1 MNELIMLVGLP
12 ASGKSTWAKE
22 YSETHPDYIV
32 HSSDKL
38 REEMYGDNYDD
49 ADNSKVFEELHRR
62 ILEDLKMHS
71 VIYDATNL
79 VKKRRVHFLKG
90 VHKHVYKTCIMFLKT
105 YEKCLKDNSKREN
118 SVPDEV
124 ITRMRKVFSPPM
136 YHEGFNEIRVVQDDH
151 KDIKEL
157 IDIARDFDQENPHH
171 SLTLY
176 EHLKK
181 VSEGVPREEKN
192 LWVAACL
199 HDIGK
204 LFTKSRINGK
214 GEEDDYCHYYQHH
227 CVGAYECLTC
237 FDFSGALTGKDIYDA
252 FYTANLIYYHMH
264 PYLSWSQS
272 NKAKN
277 KDKYLIGKQM
287 FSDVMLL
294 HEADVKGH

>member
-1 MNELIMLVGLP
+1 M
-12 ASGKSTWAKE
+12 
-22 YSETHPDYIV
+22 

-90 VHKHVYKTCIMFLKT
+90 VPKHVYKTCIMFLKT

-157 IDIARDFDQENPHH
+157 IDMARDFDQENPHH

-181 VSEGVPREEKN
+181 VSEGVPREEKIYGWRPVSMILESFSLN
-192 LWVAACL
+192 QELMEKVKRM
-199 HDIGK
+199 I
-204 LFTKSRINGK
+204 TVTIINIIVL
-214 GEEDDYCHYYQHH
+214 ELMN
-227 CVGAYECLTC
+227 V
-237 FDFSGALTGKDIYDA
+237 
-252 FYTANLIYYHMH
+252 
-264 PYLSWSQS
+264 
-272 NKAKN
+272 
-277 KDKYLIGKQM
+277 
-287 FSDVMLL
+287 
-294 HEADVKGH
+294 

>member
-32 HSSDKL
+32 HSSFL
-38 REEMYGDNYDD
+38 YQISSIINNR
-49 ADNSKVFEELHRR
+49 
-62 ILEDLKMHS
+62 MHFQIFQYS
-71 VIYDATNL
+71 TMQFFKYFTVVCVIIIISIHFFSEFI
-79 VKKRRVHFLKG
+79 RRVHFLKG
-90 VHKHVYKTCIMFLKT
+90 VPKHVYKTCIMFLKT

-157 IDIARDFDQENPHH
+157 IDMARDFDQENPHH

>member
-1 MNELIMLVGLP
+1 M
-12 ASGKSTWAKE
+12 
-22 YSETHPDYIV
+22 
-32 HSSDKL
+32 
-38 REEMYGDNYDD
+38 
-49 ADNSKVFEELHRR
+49 
-62 ILEDLKMHS
+62 
-71 VIYDATNL
+71 
-79 VKKRRVHFLKG
+79 
-90 VHKHVYKTCIMFLKT
+90 
-105 YEKCLKDNSKREN
+105 
-118 SVPDEV
+118 
-124 ITRMRKVFSPPM
+124 
-136 YHEGFNEIRVVQDDH
+136 
-151 KDIKEL
+151 
-157 IDIARDFDQENPHH
+157 
-171 SLTLY
+171 
-176 EHLKK
+176 
-181 VSEGVPREEKN
+181 PREEN
-192 LWVAACL
+192 LWVAASL

>member
-62 ILEDLKMHS
+62 IL
-71 VIYDATNL
+71 
-79 VKKRRVHFLKG
+79 
-90 VHKHVYKTCIMFLKT
+90 KT

-157 IDIARDFDQENPHH
+157 IDMARDFDQENPHH

>member
-1 MNELIMLVGLP
+1 MG
-12 ASGKSTWAKE
+12 
-22 YSETHPDYIV
+22 THPDYIV

-90 VHKHVYKTCIMFLKT
+90 VPKHVYKTCIMFLKT

-157 IDIARDFDQENPHH
+157 IDMARDFDQENPHH

>member
-1 MNELIMLVGLP
+1 MVLLFTRVVRKMPCLHEHLANAATTSSYAAGVVMVKNKEL
-12 ASGKSTWAKE
+12 
-22 YSETHPDYIV
+22 
-32 HSSDKL
+32 
-38 REEMYGDNYDD
+38 
-49 ADNSKVFEELHRR
+49 EELSMNSTALGAEKAAKIIFISKAH
-62 ILEDLKMHS
+62 EDF
-71 VIYDATNL
+71 Y
-79 VKKRRVHFLKG
+79 
-90 VHKHVYKTCIMFLKT
+90 
-105 YEKCLKDNSKREN
+105 
-118 SVPDEV
+118 
-124 ITRMRKVFSPPM
+124 
-136 YHEGFNEIRVVQDDH
+136 
-151 KDIKEL
+151 
-157 IDIARDFDQENPHH
+157 
-171 SLTLY
+171 Y

-181 VSEGVPREEKN
+181 VSDGVPREES

>member
-1 MNELIMLVGLP
+1 
-12 ASGKSTWAKE
+12 
-22 YSETHPDYIV
+22 
-32 HSSDKL
+32 
-38 REEMYGDNYDD
+38 MYGDNYDD

-90 VHKHVYKTCIMFLKT
+90 VPKHVYKTCIMFLKT

-157 IDIARDFDQENPHH
+157 IDMARDFDQENPHH

-181 VSEGVPREEKN
+181 VSEGVPREEKIYGWRPVSMILESFSLN
-192 LWVAACL
+192 QELMEKVKRM
-199 HDIGK
+199 I
-204 LFTKSRINGK
+204 TVTIINIIVL
-214 GEEDDYCHYYQHH
+214 ELMN
-227 CVGAYECLTC
+227 V
-237 FDFSGALTGKDIYDA
+237 
-252 FYTANLIYYHMH
+252 
-264 PYLSWSQS
+264 
-272 NKAKN
+272 
-277 KDKYLIGKQM
+277 
-287 FSDVMLL
+287 
-294 HEADVKGH
+294 

>member
-62 ILEDLKMHS
+62 IMKDLETHS

-79 VKKRRVHFLKG
+79 VKKRRVQFLKA
-90 VHKHVYKTCIMFLKT
+90 VPKHVYKTCAVFLKT
-105 YEKCLKDNSKREN
+105 YEKCLEDNSKREN

-151 KDIKEL
+151 KDINDL
-157 IDIARDFDQENPHH
+157 IDMARDFDQENPHH

-181 VSEGVPREEKN
+181 VSDGVPREEN
-192 LWVAACL
+192 LWVAASL

-204 LFTKSRINGK
+204 LFTKSKINSK
-214 GEEDDYCHYYQHH
+214 GEEDSYCH
-227 CVGAYECLTC
+227 CVGAYEYLTC
-237 FDFSGALTGKDIYDA
+237 MDFSGVVTGKDIYDV

>member
-79 VKKRRVHFLKG
+79 VKKRRVHFLKA
-90 VHKHVYKTCIMFLKT
+90 VPKHVYKTCVMFLKT
-105 YEKCLKDNSKREN
+105 YE
-118 SVPDEV
+118 
-124 ITRMRKVFSPPM
+124 
-136 YHEGFNEIRVVQDDH
+136 
-151 KDIKEL
+151 
-157 IDIARDFDQENPHH
+157 
-171 SLTLY
+171 
-176 EHLKK
+176 
-181 VSEGVPREEKN
+181 
-192 LWVAACL
+192 
-199 HDIGK
+199 IGK

>member
-38 REEMYGDNYDD
+38 REEMYGDN
-49 ADNSKVFEELHRR
+49 
-62 ILEDLKMHS
+62 
-71 VIYDATNL
+71 
-79 VKKRRVHFLKG
+79 
-90 VHKHVYKTCIMFLKT
+90 
-105 YEKCLKDNSKREN
+105 
-118 SVPDEV
+118 
-124 ITRMRKVFSPPM
+124 
-136 YHEGFNEIRVVQDDH
+136 
-151 KDIKEL
+151 
-157 IDIARDFDQENPHH
+157 
-171 SLTLY
+171 
-176 EHLKK
+176 
-181 VSEGVPREEKN
+181 
-192 LWVAACL
+192 
-199 HDIGK
+199 
-204 LFTKSRINGK
+204 
-214 GEEDDYCHYYQHH
+214 
-227 CVGAYECLTC
+227 
-237 FDFSGALTGKDIYDA
+237 YDA